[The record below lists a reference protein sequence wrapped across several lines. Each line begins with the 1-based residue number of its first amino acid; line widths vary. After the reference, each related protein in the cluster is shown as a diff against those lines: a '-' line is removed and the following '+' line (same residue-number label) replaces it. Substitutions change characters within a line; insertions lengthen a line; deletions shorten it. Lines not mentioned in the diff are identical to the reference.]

1 MDMRSTTIMQTMA
14 TALSRGAIIAA
25 LASTALAGAAQARV
39 DAPLTARSPQ
49 AQATVG
55 HSCDPAEI
63 IGVISFCNPGGHS
76 RGPGAGAGR
85 L

>member
-1 MDMRSTTIMQTMA
+1 MLSTTVKRTMV
-14 TALSRGAIIAA
+14 TALTGAAITAF
-25 LASTALAGAAQARV
+25 TALAGVAQARV
-39 DAPLTARSPQ
+39 DAPLSAKSPQ
-49 AQATVG
+49 TQATVG

>member
-1 MDMRSTTIMQTMA
+1 MFNLTR
-14 TALSRGAIIAA
+14 TAVITVAIAF
-25 LASTALAGAAQARV
+25 TALAGVAQARV
-39 DAPLTARSPQ
+39 DAPLTPKSPQ
-49 AQATVG
+49 AHATAAHG
-55 HSCDPAEI
+55 CDPAEI

>member
-1 MDMRSTTIMQTMA
+1 MSNLTR
-14 TALSRGAIIAA
+14 TAVIAA
-25 LASTALAGAAQARV
+25 AIASTALAGVAQARV
-39 DAPLTARSPQ
+39 DAPLTAKSLQ
-49 AQATVG
+49 AHAAVAHG
-55 HSCDPAEI
+55 CDPAEI

>member
-1 MDMRSTTIMQTMA
+1 MLSTTVKQTMA
-14 TALSRGAIIAA
+14 TALSGAAIIAA
-25 LASTALAGAAQARV
+25 VALAGVAQARV
-39 DAPLTARSPQ
+39 DAPLTAKSPQ

-63 IGVISFCNPGGHS
+63 IGVISLCNPGGHS

>member
-1 MDMRSTTIMQTMA
+1 MFKLTRKAVI
-14 TALSRGAIIAA
+14 TAAIAC
-25 LASTALAGAAQARV
+25 TALAGVAQARV
-39 DAPLTARSPQ
+39 DAPLTANSPQ
-49 AQATVG
+49 AHATAAHG
-55 HSCDPAEI
+55 CDPAEI